1 MTGNRFSLF
10 RRDFNHTLK
19 MVTTKKKKSKL
30 KAKKKKNSKPIYHR
44 HVLTHIGYRAI
55 NTHDITSLYMH

>member
-1 MTGNRFSLF
+1 MTGNTFSLF
-10 RRDFNHTLK
+10 SLYFNQTLK
-19 MVTTKKKKSKL
+19 MVTTTKNKNKIKKKK
-30 KAKKKKNSKPIYHR
+30 KKKSKPIYHR